1 MPTDVI
7 TWITLIITVVIL
19 VAALLVVTL
28 DNLIG
33 AVAVSGIVSI
43 GVTVLFLLLR
53 TPDVA
58 MTEAA
63 VGAGL
68 SGVVLALG
76 LRRRA
81 RASDRHHHRRAR
93 YRGGRRNGHR
103 QRTSHGGS
111 RPCVASP
118 PWCSP
123 AVSPS
128 CFSSS
133 PCSSALASR

>member
-76 LRRRA
+76 LRRLGLWRLEGDDGHVHPITTTVVEPGA
-81 RASDRHHHRRAR
+81 EPATD
-93 YRGGRRNGHR
+93 GTRNGGDQDH
-103 QRTSHGGS
+103 
-111 RPCVASP
+111 A
-118 PWCSP
+118 
-123 AVSPS
+123 
-128 CFSSS
+128 
-133 PCSSALASR
+133 

>member
-19 VAALLVVTL
+19 GAAILVVTL

-53 TPDVA
+53 SPDVA

-76 LRRRA
+76 LRRLGLWRLENDDGQVHPIA
-81 RASDRHHHRRAR
+81 TTIAEPGTEMGPG
-93 YRGGRRNGHR
+93 GGRRGEGHD
-103 QRTSHGGS
+103 H
-111 RPCVASP
+111 A
-118 PWCSP
+118 
-123 AVSPS
+123 
-128 CFSSS
+128 
-133 PCSSALASR
+133 